1 MVAVG
6 VLGLEAGSL
15 AAIATGA
22 AVTGA
27 AGAGIG
33 AGIGAATGGDIGDAA
48 LMGGIGGLAAGAGAG
63 MMGAGAAA
71 GEGAAAGAATGAGE
85 AAATG
90 AGEAAATGAGMT
102 TMEGGTTVMTGAGAG
117 GNGLGG
123 FAGLEGGTGLT
134 GGGIG
139 TQSGLQMGTQMSNA
153 ITPALNTA
161 TANIGLPAGMNI
173 GGSGLQAAGALNS
186 ALPTASSFASQAPAP
201 AYAGIAPSAA
211 PELSYG
217 QQAVQALTG
226 AAPNSATVQYGGS
239 ALQGMATGAGVQ
251 GISNAVTGRPITEG
265 MGTSAI
271 AGGIGGAA
279 ATGLASQA
287 GTGGALGAA
296 GDFAKAHNII
306 TPMGI
311 SMLASP
317 MVDALANSGQDTTTP
332 NQKGIKPDF
341 RYDTA
346 AYRRKSNPVMYAHG
360 GDVMQPSGIST
371 LGGYSDGG
379 RLLKGPGD
387 GVSDSIPAIIGNK
400 EPARLAEGEFVIP
413 ARIVSELG
421 NGSTDAGAKQLYAMM
436 DRVQHARHKTMGKGK
451 FSENTH
457 AKNQL
462 PA

>member
-1 MVAVG
+1 MSFIGSMVAVG

-63 MMGAGAAA
+63 VMGAGAAA
-71 GEGAAAGAATGAGE
+71 GEGAAAGAGAATGAGE

-90 AGEAAATGAGMT
+90 AGFSGIQ
-102 TMEGGTTVMTGAGAG
+102 
-117 GNGLGG
+117 
-123 FAGLEGGTGLT
+123 GGTGLT
-134 GGGIG
+134 GGMMAPGTGQLAVQGMAQITPEALVSVAPASQGIG
-139 TQSGLQMGTQMSNA
+139 ALGSQGAVATNA
-153 ITPALNTA
+153 
-161 TANIGLPAGMNI
+161 
-173 GGSGLQAAGALNS
+173 
-186 ALPTASSFASQAPAP
+186 ALPTASSFASQAP

-279 ATGLASQA
+279 STGLASQA
-287 GTGGALGAA
+287 NTGGAMGAA

-317 MVDALANSGQDTTTP
+317 MVDALANNGDETTMP

-360 GDVMQPSGIST
+360 GDVAQPSGIST

-451 FSENTH
+451 FSENTR

>member
-63 MMGAGAAA
+63 MMGAGAVA

-90 AGEAAATGAGMT
+90 AGEVATTGAGLS
-102 TMEGGTTVMTGAGAG
+102 GIP
-117 GNGLGG
+117 
-123 FAGLEGGTGLT
+123 GGTGLT
-134 GGGIG
+134 GGMVAPGTGQLAAQGMAQITPEALVSVAPASQGIG
-139 TQSGLQMGTQMSNA
+139 ALGTQGAAAANA
-153 ITPALNTA
+153 V
-161 TANIGLPAGMNI
+161 
-173 GGSGLQAAGALNS
+173 
-186 ALPTASSFASQAPAP
+186 LPTASSFASQAP

-271 AGGIGGAA
+271 AGGIGGAV

-287 GTGGALGAA
+287 GTGGWLGRI
-296 GDFAKAHNII
+296 GEFAKAHDVLA
-306 TPMGI
+306 PMGI

-317 MVDALANSGQDTTTP
+317 VVDYLLGSGDETTDTT
-332 NQKGIKPDF
+332 QKGIKPDF